1 MDISRFNF
9 ELPAELIAQ
18 FPAARRSSSRLLVP
32 DRHTGKHR
40 ELLFSDVGSL
50 LNPGDL
56 VIVNN
61 TRVLPARLAATRPT
75 GGRVEIMLERIIGN
89 DRALAMLGANKPVKT
104 GQELIVGDHRINVVS
119 RRGPFFELQFPG
131 SAIKLFEKFGEIP
144 LPPYINRPAGK
155 DDLERYQTV
164 YSNVPGAV
172 AAPTAGLH
180 FDNELIHR
188 IKGSGVAWGAITL
201 HVGAGTFQPVREA
214 RIENH
219 QMHNERLE
227 VDESMCQQVAD
238 ARSRG
243 GRVIAVGT
251 TVVRALESAA
261 RSGNL
266 IPSDMD
272 TSLFITP
279 GYQFRVVDAMIT
291 NFHLPRSTLL
301 MMVSAFA
308 GS

>member
-1 MDISRFNF
+1 
-9 ELPAELIAQ
+9 
-18 FPAARRSSSRLLVP
+18 
-32 DRHTGKHR
+32 
-40 ELLFSDVGSL
+40 
-50 LNPGDL
+50 
-56 VIVNN
+56 
-61 TRVLPARLAATRPT
+61 
-75 GGRVEIMLERIIGN
+75 
-89 DRALAMLGANKPVKT
+89 MLGANKPVKT

-131 SAIKLFEKFGEIP
+131 SAISLFEKFGEIP

-279 GYQFRVVDAMIT
+279 GYPFRVVDAMIT
-291 NFHLPRSTLL
+291 NFHLPKSTLL

-308 GS
+308 GLEEIMSTYRFAIENRYRFFSYGDAMFLERKQ